1 MQYIR
6 LSLFYMN
13 YKNLYTISLIVVCS
27 LLITIIV
34 NQYIKKK
41 YISNS
46 LLLFWDIHCKTAILD
61 YINVNKLDYLAFSIP
76 YREKIGNIIKVG
88 SNYYCLMNKHP
99 QEYSNISILLDEI
112 TKICKYLH
120 VDSLIGISTAGSDH
134 YPVGS
139 VLQFNSAIIENYRE
153 YSFDSSYVEGK
164 KILYKTF
171 EFINQPI
178 VNTKGF
184 VSPNNYQIASG
195 QDEFVT
201 YLVSNKLNIFS
212 LTLTGI
218 SNNKNSN
225 MYKDGGGKIA
235 AKNIIHFLFSQF
247 ILL

>member
-1 MQYIR
+1 
-6 LSLFYMN
+6 MN
-13 YKNLYTISLIVVCS
+13 YKNLYTISLIVVCT
-27 LLITIIV
+27 LLIGIV
-34 NQYIKKK
+34 INQYTEKK

-46 LLLFWDIHCKTAILD
+46 LLLFWDIYCKTAILD
-61 YINVNKLDYLAFSIP
+61 YINKLDYLVISIP
-76 YREKIGNIIKVG
+76 HREKIGDIIKVG

-112 TKICKYLH
+112 TKTCKYLR

-134 YPVGS
+134 YSVGR

-153 YSFDSSYVEGK
+153 YSLQSSYVEGK
-164 KILYKTF
+164 KILYKTS
-171 EFINQPI
+171 EFISQPI
-178 VNTKGF
+178 INTKRLI
-184 VSPNNYQIASG
+184 SPTNSQVASG
-195 QDEFVT
+195 EDEFVT

-218 SNNKNSN
+218 SNNKNLN